1 MYCYKCFWQR
11 NFNRIE
17 TNESLLPCRVM
28 GLKLELITLLEKFGL
43 GTFSFRLFFGTILII
58 FYRLEFQGC
67 QLRNETKYQSSII
80 LDNPDVSSP
89 RSKI

>member
-43 GTFSFRLFFGTILII
+43 LASDCFMELYSII

-67 QLRNETKYQSSII
+67 QVRNETKYQSSII